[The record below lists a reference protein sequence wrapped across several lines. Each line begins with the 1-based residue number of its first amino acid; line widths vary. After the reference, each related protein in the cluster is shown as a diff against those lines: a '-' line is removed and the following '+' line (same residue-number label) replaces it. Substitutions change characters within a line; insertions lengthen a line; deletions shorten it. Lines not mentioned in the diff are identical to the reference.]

1 MPDRKPLTQHGF
13 LELPVTRDL
22 SEGRVDVAILGVPY
36 DLSTTGRSGSRE
48 GPLGV
53 RRASWHMS
61 WEPRR
66 WPWRFALGD
75 RLGVIDYGDVIFDT
89 GNNQQMV
96 DVLQQDARTLLAAG
110 KTILSLG
117 GDHYISLPLLREHFK
132 AYGPISLVHFDA
144 HTDNEPIEGS
154 FNHGSMFREALQE
167 GLLDPARS
175 VQIGI
180 RTEYDYDNHPFTV
193 LDAAWVNLHSAQET
207 GGGDPPH
214 HWRYTHVSHVRYRLP
229 RPGICAG
236 DRNARP
242 GGDLDGARARDP
254 QRTRGMQFDRNGRGR
269 SGTRLRSRRARSS
282 CSSDD
287 RTRVALH
294 QSRYTRGSGC
304 GAWDRQPLGKSRR
317 SLFPKSNRIVRPIS
331 IKSATYLLGIHVNC
345 RIRITPAR

>member
-22 SEGRVDVAILGVPY
+22 SEGRIDVAILGVPY

-193 LDAAWVNLHSAQET
+193 LDAAWVNLPSARET
-207 GGGDPPH
+207 GEAIRRIIGETPTYLTFDIDCLDPAFA
-214 HWRYTHVSHVRYRLP
+214 
-229 RPGICAG
+229 PGTG
-236 DRNARP
+236 TPVP
-242 GGDLDGARARDP
+242 GGISTERALEILRELVGCNLI
-254 QRTRGMQFDRNGRGR
+254 GMDVVE
-269 SGTRLRSRRARSS
+269 
-282 CSSDD
+282 
-287 RTRVALH
+287 VAPAYDHAELAALAAATIALELL
-294 QSRYTRGSGC
+294 Y
-304 GAWDRQPLGKSRR
+304 
-317 SLFPKSNRIVRPIS
+317 
-331 IKSATYLLGIHVNC
+331 IKAA
-345 RIRITPAR
+345 TPADLAAARGTGNP